1 MYTPHE
7 VTVINAVRE
16 NGEMRYHAAVLHG
29 VMMQAVS
36 ASVTGDSGLNPA
48 ASVFSFKEAA
58 TLFIPFSVKATS
70 PNGET
75 EMTWLSPLAYEAA
88 ADKSR
93 VWTLRSGSKDAPAN
107 CFFIKG
113 EATEPCGYAEAN
125 ATYDQVYNIT
135 AVDIHDYGSPAMR
148 HWEVTG
154 V

>member
-1 MYTPHE
+1 MYCPHT
-7 VTVINAVRE
+7 VTVINAIKE
-16 NGEMRYHAAVLHG
+16 NGEMRYYAAVLRG

-58 TLFIPFSVKATS
+58 TLFIPFSVKVTS
-70 PNGET
+70 LDGET
-75 EMTWLSPLAYEAA
+75 ELTYLSPIAYEAA
-88 ADKSR
+88 ADKSSH
-93 VWTLRSGSKDAPAN
+93 WTLRSGSKDAPAN
-107 CFFIKG
+107 CFFVKG
-113 EATEPCGYAEAN
+113 EVTEPCGYAEAN

-135 AVDIHDYGSPAMR
+135 AVDMHDYGSPAMR